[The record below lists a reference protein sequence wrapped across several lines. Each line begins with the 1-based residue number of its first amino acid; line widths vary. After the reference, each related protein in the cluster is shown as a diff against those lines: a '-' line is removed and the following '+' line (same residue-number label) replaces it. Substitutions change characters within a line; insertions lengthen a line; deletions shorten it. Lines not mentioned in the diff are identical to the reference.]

1 MGRKGY
7 IPLQEI
13 RPETRL
19 GVVDVAG
26 KIKAILRSGIVDP
39 IRVDNN
45 MTTRDSETYWALY
58 YIGVEYAPTL
68 EPARLEDLGLYNI
81 IENSRSTMKVAT
93 TLEQLFY
100 ANTPTPLYKLGEA
113 DGIPV
118 WAKLEWFNPLSN
130 SIKDRP
136 ALFMLL
142 KYIEE
147 RGIPEK
153 LYESTSSNTGIALA
167 ALAAAYGI
175 KARLY
180 IPALAGL
187 TPETVMR
194 ILGAEI
200 RRMQGATVDY
210 LSEVLKDAE
219 NDRAVVLNQ
228 FENDIN
234 FASHMWT
241 AAKEIELQAR
251 EAGIRKPIIIMA
263 AGTTG
268 HSAAISLYIK
278 NRMRGARSIVVEPKQ
293 GEYIPGMRRLE
304 TGSKWAKIA
313 EYDLTLEASQKEAID
328 AVVEIARNTGLLA
341 GLSSG
346 AVYSKIKHIAKH
358 INNNEWDN
366 DAIILIFPDNVYK
379 YIGLIA
385 SHI

>member
-1 MGRKGY
+1 MDRKEY
-7 IPLQEI
+7 VPLREI
-13 RPETRL
+13 TPETRL

-26 KIKAILRSGIVDP
+26 KIKAILRSSIVDP

-45 MTTRDSETYWALY
+45 MITRDSETYWALY

-81 IENSRSTMKVAT
+81 IENRGSTMKVAT

-100 ANTPTPLYKLGEA
+100 VNTPTPLYKLREV

-147 RGIPEK
+147 HGIPEK

-194 ILGAEI
+194 LLGAEI

-210 LSEVLKDAE
+210 LSQVLKDAE
-219 NDRAVVLNQ
+219 KDKAIVLNQ

-241 AAKEIELQAR
+241 TAKEIELQAR
-251 EAGIRKPIIIMA
+251 EVGIRKPIIIMA

-268 HSAAISLYIK
+268 HSAAISLYMK
-278 NRMRGARSIVVEPKQ
+278 NRMNGARSIIVEPKQ

-328 AVVEIARNTGLLA
+328 AVAEIVRNTGLLA

-346 AVYSKIKHIAKH
+346 AVYSKIQQALEYAAQNNWNIDAVIAV
-358 INNNEWDN
+358 
-366 DAIILIFPDNVYK
+366 FPDNIYK

-385 SHI
+385 THV

>member
-1 MGRKGY
+1 MDRKGY
-7 IPLQEI
+7 VPLREI
-13 RPETRL
+13 TPGTRL

-26 KIKAILRSGIVDP
+26 KIKTILRSSIVDP

-45 MTTRDSETYWALY
+45 MITRDSETYWALY

-81 IENSRSTMKVAT
+81 LENHGSTMKIAT

-100 ANTPTPLYKLGEA
+100 FNTPTPLYKLGEV
-113 DGIPV
+113 DGIPI

-147 RGIPEK
+147 HGIPEK

-187 TPETVMR
+187 TPETVIR
-194 ILGAEI
+194 LLGAEI

-210 LSEVLKDAE
+210 LSQVLKDAE
-219 NDRAVVLNQ
+219 KDKAIVLNQ

-241 AAKEIELQAR
+241 TAKEIELQAR
-251 EAGIRKPIIIMA
+251 EAGMRKPIIIMA

-268 HSAAISLYIK
+268 HSAAISLYMK
-278 NRMRGARSIVVEPKQ
+278 NRMNGARSIIVEPKQ

-313 EYDLTLEASQKEAID
+313 EYDLTLEVSQQEAID
-328 AVVEIARNTGLLA
+328 AVAEIARNTGLLA

-346 AVYSKIKHIAKH
+346 AVYSKIQQALEYAAQNNWNIDAVIAV
-358 INNNEWDN
+358 
-366 DAIILIFPDNVYK
+366 FPDNIYK

-385 SHI
+385 THV